1 MAEQTTPVQVGR
13 PRRANVKKINY
24 AESTT
29 PKLQSLEKQKTKKKE
44 MIKTDVEK
52 NNVDNSNATG
62 STYLFALVFVTFIN
76 N

>member
-29 PKLQSLEKQKTKKKE
+29 PTLQSLEKTMKKE
-44 MIKTDVEK
+44 MINKTDVEK